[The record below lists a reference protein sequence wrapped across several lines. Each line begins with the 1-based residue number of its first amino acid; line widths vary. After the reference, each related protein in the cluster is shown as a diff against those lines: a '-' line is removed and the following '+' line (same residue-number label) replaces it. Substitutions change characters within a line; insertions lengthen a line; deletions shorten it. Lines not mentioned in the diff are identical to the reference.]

1 MKVVDPLA
9 QSFFVDNKKGVF
21 ITSID
26 IFFTTKDSILP
37 VTIQLR
43 PIELGLPKKKI
54 YPFSEVVLEPFEVAV
69 SDNATIATRI
79 KFPSPVYLEGKK
91 FHAIVILSMSEN
103 YNVWVSRLN
112 EVDVTTSSLAESRQ
126 VLVSK
131 QPTLGGLFKSQN
143 ASTWNES
150 PFEDLKFNLY
160 RANFTSTEGNFRF
173 FNPPLSL
180 GNNQIATLVQN
191 PLEFSS
197 RKVRISL
204 GSTVNDLGLKFGNT
218 ILQRGSNA
226 TGNYVNSAGIA
237 TDTLTI
243 VNPGIGYT
251 PSLGS
256 FTYTGVALTSITGS
270 GRNATANIMIENGV
284 AVGATISAGG
294 GGSGYVIGDVLSATQ
309 IGSQIL
315 GKSLQIS
322 VSKLTGINE
331 LILDN
336 VQGDFLTGIGKTV
349 QYANNLG
356 ITTDLNFSAGGN
368 VLISDDGVQ
377 VESDGLNIKVNHK
390 NHGMHAGENIVK
402 INGVESDIKPAKLI
416 SAYPSNSTESII
428 LDSVI
433 NFSKFENVGVGST
446 NPGYLLVGNEI
457 ISYRGVS
464 VNTLTG
470 ITREIDQTLAF
481 TYDAG
486 TPVYKYELDGISLR
500 RINKQHTLQD
510 ATVSDPTDFDYYT
523 LKIDTSQSGKT
534 SALPFGQVDRSVGT
548 SFPKLYINE
557 TRSLGGRRTVTAT
570 QNIQYEIAKPNIQTT
585 ILNGTNITSRMRTVS
600 GTSVDG
606 SEISFEDKGSVD
618 IELEKTTYFDSPRLI
633 CSQINEQERLA
644 NIPNQKSLTL
654 DLFLTTS
661 DSYISP
667 TVDLDRTSMVFT
679 TNRINSP
686 IENYITDNRVNTLE
700 DDPSSFIYAT
710 NSIQLEIPATS
721 LKVIVAAYVNTSSDL
736 RALYCIKNDAK
747 EPSVY
752 YPFPG
757 YSNLTTDGRVVSDSA
772 SDGTPDKKVIKTDII
787 GYVTSDLKF
796 RDYEFTISNLPSFK
810 IFSIKLIGSGTNQA
824 FPPRLT
830 DFRVIALA

>member
-9 QSFFVDNKKGVF
+9 QSFYVDNRKGVF

-26 IFFTTKDSILP
+26 LFFTTKDAILP
-37 VTIQLR
+37 VTVQLR
-43 PIELGLPKKKI
+43 PMELGVPKKKV

-69 SDNATIATRI
+69 SDDATVATRF
-79 KFPSPVYLEGKK
+79 KFPSPIYLEGRK

-112 EVDVTTSSLAESRQ
+112 EVDVTTASLAESRQ
-126 VLVSK
+126 VLVTK

-150 PFEDLKFNLY
+150 PFEDLKFTLY

-173 FNPPLSL
+173 FNPPLSF
-180 GNNQIATLVQN
+180 GNRQIATLVRD

-197 RKVRISL
+197 RIVRISL
-204 GSTVNDLGLKFGNT
+204 GSTVNDSGLQFGNT
-218 ILQRGSNA
+218 ILQRESNA
-226 TGNYVNSAGIA
+226 TGNYVAAAGIA
-237 TDTLTI
+237 TGNLTI

-256 FTYTGVALTSITGS
+256 YTFTGVALTSITGQ
-270 GRNATANIMIENGV
+270 GRNATADITIENGV
-284 AVGATISAGG
+284 AIGATISNGG
-294 GGSGYVIGDVLSATQ
+294 GGSGYVIGDVLSANQ
-309 IGSQIL
+309 IGSQTL

-322 VSKLTGINE
+322 VSNLTGINE

-336 VQGDFLTGIGKTV
+336 VQGDFLTGVGKTV
-349 QYANNLG
+349 QYINSSG
-356 ITTDLNFSAGGN
+356 ITTNLNASVGGN
-368 VLISDDGVQ
+368 VLILNDGVQ

-390 NHGMHAGENIVK
+390 NHGMHTGENIVK
-402 INGVESDIKPAKLI
+402 INGVQSDIKPAKLI
-416 SAYPSNSTESII
+416 SNYASNSTQNIT
-428 LDSVI
+428 LDSAI
-433 NFSKFENVGVGST
+433 NFSTFENVGVGST
-446 NPGYLLVGNEI
+446 NPGYILVGNEI
-457 ISYRGVS
+457 IAYEGVS
-464 VNTLTG
+464 ANTLTG
-470 ITREIDQTLAF
+470 ITRGIDQTLSF
-481 TYDAG
+481 SYDSG
-486 TPVYKYELDGISLR
+486 TPVYKYEIDGLSLR

-510 ATVSDPTDFDYYT
+510 ATVSDPIDFDYYT
-523 LKIDTSQSGKT
+523 IKIDTSQSGKT
-534 SALPFGQVDRSVGT
+534 DALPFGQVDRSVGT
-548 SFPKLYINE
+548 SFPKLYANE

-570 QNIQYEIAKPNIQTT
+570 QNIQYEIVKPNIQTT

-606 SEISFEDKGSVD
+606 TETSFEDKGFID
-618 IELEKTTYFDSPRLI
+618 LELEKTTYFDSPRLI
-633 CSQINEQERLA
+633 CSQINEQERLV
-644 NIPNQKSLTL
+644 NIPDQKSLTL
-654 DLFLTTS
+654 DLFLSTS

-667 TVDLDRTSMVFT
+667 TVDLDRASMVFT

-686 IENYITDNRVNTLE
+686 IQDYRTDNRVNTLS

-721 LKVIVAAYVNTSSDL
+721 LKVIVAAYVNTTSDL
-736 RALYCIKNDAK
+736 RAFYSIKNDPK

-757 YSNLTTDGRVVSDSA
+757 YSNLTQDGRILSSTL
-772 SDGTPDKKVIKTDII
+772 SDGTPDKKVIKTDSVGYII
-787 GYVTSDLKF
+787 NDLQY
-796 RDYEFTISNLPSFK
+796 RDYEFSISNLPSFK
-810 IFSIKLIGSGTNQA
+810 YFSIKMIGSGTNQA
-824 FPPRLT
+824 FPPRMT